1 MDDGDDGVSGR
12 VRRALAEGESY
23 AVEFKSERSGALND
37 RDLVEAVVC
46 LANGTG
52 GLLLLGVE
60 DDGTPTGARPRH
72 ESGRTDPFR
81 VQALIANNT
90 QPAVSVA
97 VHLVDVDG
105 TGIVVVDVPDS
116 PRVVGTARGTYVRR
130 AVAGDGRPT
139 CIPYHA
145 HEMLA
150 HDIDRG
156 TIDYAAI
163 PAGGARWD
171 DLDPV
176 EFDRVRRLVNEA
188 GARGDRILA
197 GLSDREILH
206 ALGLAREDRAVSI
219 GALLLFGRS
228 SALRRF
234 VPTHEAAFQVLRGL
248 QVEVNEFFIDPLFRL
263 AETMF
268 ARFEARNREQ
278 ELQWGLLR
286 VPLPDY
292 SQTAFRE
299 ALANALTHRDY
310 TRRGAV
316 HVQWEDDHLELSSP
330 GGLPSGVTVEN
341 LLVTPPRPRSPLLA
355 DAFKRTGLVERTGR
369 GVNRM
374 FAEQLRVGR
383 AAPDFGR
390 TTDQQVV
397 AVLPG
402 GPANVSLT
410 RWVLT
415 QERESDRPLPLPDLQ
430 VLSELVRERR
440 ASTGELA
447 AVLQRTESETR
458 HHLSRMVEQGWVE
471 ARGERKGRSWHLSA
485 AVYRELEAPSGY
497 VRVRG
502 FEPLQQEQ
510 MVLSFVGAHGRISRA
525 QAAELCSV
533 APAQASRLLARLTSH
548 GKLVRRGERRG
559 SYYELDP
566 SAT

>member
-1 MDDGDDGVSGR
+1 MGVEDEVMSVR
-12 VRRALAEGESY
+12 VRRALVDGETY
-23 AVEFKSERSGALND
+23 GVEFTSERSGALND

-60 DDGTPTGARPRH
+60 DDGRPTGARPRH
-72 ESGRTDPFR
+72 ESGRTDPLR
-81 VQALIANNT
+81 MQAMIANNT
-90 QPAVSVA
+90 QPATSVT
-97 VHLVDVDG
+97 VHLIEIDG
-105 TGIVVVDVPDS
+105 KEIVVVEVPDS
-116 PRVVGTARGTYVRR
+116 LRVVGTARGTYVRR
-130 AVAGDGRPT
+130 AIGSDGRPT
-139 CIPYHA
+139 CIPLHA

-150 HDIDRG
+150 RDIDRG
-156 TIDYAAI
+156 TVDYAAI
-163 PAGGARWD
+163 PAGGARWE
-171 DLDPV
+171 DLDPI
-176 EFDRVRRLVNEA
+176 EFDRARRLVNEA
-188 GARGDRILA
+188 GARGDRILG

-206 ALGLAREDRAVSI
+206 ALGLVRDDRIVSI
-219 GALLLFGRS
+219 GALLLFGHA
-228 SALRRF
+228 SAIRRF

-248 QVEVNEFFIDPLFRL
+248 QVEVNEFFVEPLFRL
-263 AETMF
+263 AETIF
-268 ARFEARNREQ
+268 SRFEARNREQ

-316 HVQWEDDHLELSSP
+316 HVQWEDDQLEVSSP
-330 GGLPSGVTVEN
+330 GGLPTGVTVDN

-383 AAPDFGR
+383 RAPDFGR
-390 TTDQQVV
+390 TTDQHVV
-397 AVLPG
+397 VVLPG
-402 GPANVSLT
+402 GPADSSLT
-410 RWVLT
+410 RWVLE
-415 QERESDRPLPLPDLQ
+415 QEREADRPLPLPDLQ
-430 VLSELVRERR
+430 VLAELLRERR
-440 ASTGELA
+440 ASTAELSV
-447 AVLQRTESETR
+447 VLQRTDSETR
-458 HHLSRMVEQGWVE
+458 HHLARMVEQGWVE

-485 AVYRELEAPSGY
+485 AVYRALETPSGY

-510 MVLSFVGAHGRISRA
+510 MILSFVGAHGRISRA
-525 QAAELCSV
+525 QAAELCSI
-533 APAQASRLLARLTSH
+533 APAQASRLLGRLTDD

-559 SYYELDP
+559 SHYELAG
-566 SAT
+566 SAR

>member
-1 MDDGDDGVSGR
+1 MDDGNVTWGGR

-23 AVEFKSERSGALND
+23 SVEFKSERSAKLND

-46 LANGTG
+46 LANGAG

-60 DDGTPTGARPRH
+60 DDGTPTGSRPRH
-72 ESGRTDPFR
+72 ETGRTDPLR
-81 VQALIANNT
+81 VQAYVANTT
-90 QPAVSVA
+90 QPPVSVT
-97 VHLVDVDG
+97 VQSVDVDG
-105 TGIVVVDVPDS
+105 VEIVALDVPDS
-116 PRVVGTARGTYVRR
+116 PRVTGTTRGTYVRR
-130 AVAGDGRPT
+130 AVGSDGRPM
-139 CIPYHA
+139 CIPFHA

-156 TIDYAAI
+156 AVDHAAI
-163 PAGGARWD
+163 PVVGARLD

-197 GLSDREILH
+197 GLSDHEILQ
-206 ALGLAREDRAVSI
+206 ALGMARDDHVVTV

-228 SALRRF
+228 SAIRRF

-248 QVEVNEFFIDPLFRL
+248 QVEANEFFVEPLFRL
-263 AETMF
+263 AEAMY

-316 HVQWEDDHLELSSP
+316 HVQWEDDQLEISSP
-330 GGLPSGVTVEN
+330 GGLPAGVTVQN

-390 TTDQQVV
+390 TSHEQVV
-397 AVLPG
+397 AILPG
-402 GPANVSLT
+402 GPADAALT
-410 RWVLT
+410 RWVLE

-440 ASTGELA
+440 AGTAELSQ
-447 AVLQRTESETR
+447 VLQRTESETR
-458 HHLSRMVEQGWVE
+458 HLLVRMVEQGWVE
-471 ARGERKGRSWHLSA
+471 ARGDGKGRSWHLSA
-485 AVYRELEAPSGY
+485 AVHRALEEPSGY

-502 FEPLQQEQ
+502 FEPMQQEQ
-510 MVLSFVGAHGRISRA
+510 MVLSYVTAHGRISRG
-525 QAAELCSV
+525 QAAELCSL
-533 APAQASRLLARLTSH
+533 APAQASRLLGRLVGS

-559 SYYELDP
+559 SYYEAP
-566 SAT
+566 